1 MKWMD
6 GKKKIETSKKSE
18 ERGLKQEIDGWKKKI
33 QRPPKI

>member
-1 MKWMD
+1 MD
-6 GKKKIETSKKSE
+6 GWKKKMERDLQKSE